1 MMARLAPVAFA
12 LFVTGGLLSGM
23 LGISNLAQFADTR
36 DVPPDTSTR
45 ASELVPTPI
54 AVRAAFPMSVLD
66 QLPSDPVAGR
76 AMAAANAGDAHV
88 AGRWSL
94 LYVADGDLWLAT
106 AGATLELTHDGH
118 VGQPAL
124 GEGALAFVERS
135 RDASDIW
142 LASADEGPH
151 PVTHDAASNVSQNH
165 WATQPVFVPG
175 RPRLYAIADFD
186 KASTGIGDLAVWEVS
201 LEPGLPIQITRAPLA
216 EMKLIHGSR
225 ISDS

>member
-1 MMARLAPVAFA
+1 MARLAPVAFA

-124 GEGALAFVERS
+124 GRRRSGLCGAISRCIRHLACLGRRGATPGDTRRGLER
-135 RDASDIW
+135 
-142 LASADEGPH
+142 
-151 PVTHDAASNVSQNH
+151 
-165 WATQPVFVPG
+165 
-175 RPRLYAIADFD
+175 
-186 KASTGIGDLAVWEVS
+186 
-201 LEPGLPIQITRAPLA
+201 LA
-216 EMKLIHGSR
+216 EPLGNAAR
-225 ISDS
+225 ICAWSAAAVRHSGLRQS